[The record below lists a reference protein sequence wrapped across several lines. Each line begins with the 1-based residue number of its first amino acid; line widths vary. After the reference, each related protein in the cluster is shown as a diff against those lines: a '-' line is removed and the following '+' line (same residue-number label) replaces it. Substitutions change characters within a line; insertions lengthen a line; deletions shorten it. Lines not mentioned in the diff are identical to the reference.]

1 VKTEAQYVVGLKNG
15 DYSAFDVLFKKYV
28 KKLYAFV
35 ISITKDSFMAEE
47 ISQDVF
53 ARVWEKRARID
64 EHYSFQSFLFAVTY
78 NETISHLRK
87 TKAEKI
93 KIESF
98 TSYKNTST
106 NETEYEVEF
115 RNLESITSTIIE
127 NFPDKRRQIFKMSR
141 EQGLTN
147 KEIAQVLGI
156 SVKTVENQ
164 MTVALKKLREELG
177 RNELFGLFFY
187 FISVASG

>member
-1 VKTEAQYVVGLKNG
+1 VRTETQYVVGLKNG

-28 KKLYAFV
+28 KRLYAFV

-64 EHYSFQSFLFAVTY
+64 EHYSFQAFLFSVTY

-87 TKAEKI
+87 IKAEKD
-93 KIESF
+93 KIELF
-98 TSYKNTST
+98 TSFKNTST

-115 RNLESITSTIIE
+115 RNLESFTNTIIE
-127 NFPDKRRQIFKMSR
+127 NFPDKRKQIFKMSR

-147 KEIAQVLGI
+147 KEIAHALDI

-164 MTVALKKLREELG
+164 MTAALKKLREELG
-177 RNELFGLFFY
+177 GSELFGLFFY
-187 FISVASG
+187 FVSFHY